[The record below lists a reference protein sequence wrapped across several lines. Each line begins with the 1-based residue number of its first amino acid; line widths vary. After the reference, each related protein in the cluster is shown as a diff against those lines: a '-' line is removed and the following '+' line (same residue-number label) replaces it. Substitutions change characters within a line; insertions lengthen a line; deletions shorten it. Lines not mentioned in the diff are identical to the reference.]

1 MTQETDSM
9 CACKTC
15 AIKWSEEIARC
26 DRDKTHKEYEKHFT
40 TDLRKYNGGYI
51 YNGIVVSHMDHSQFG
66 MLDGGT
72 AGDFADAGFSCFP
85 PPSPPSPPTTPPTN
99 IPPTMIS

>member
-51 YNGIVVSHMDHSQFG
+51 YNGVFAIKG
-66 MLDGGT
+66 MIDTNVNHTDKCRLCMSPLGDDRLVGGNNNRYHNK
-72 AGDFADAGFSCFP
+72 CFY
-85 PPSPPSPPTTPPTN
+85 SRYGY
-99 IPPTMIS
+99 ID